1 MKLSFLSSLVP
12 EQIQCV
18 LRVFVG
24 INEGSILPQVPSLL
38 LVNTHNLNRDVSQFL
53 INAKGRAE
61 ESGKVLAFFS
71 FLVYQ
76 LFIFW
81 VFWKPSSTPT
91 FPRKSL
97 QLAPN
102 TVSFLYFFFIF
113 IFFNHLLL
121 RGKPPPCLKWR
132 CSPVEGILFYLC
144 VVIITCGT
152 PDSHSAQSWKTPSIS
167 FNTANKH

>member
-38 LVNTHNLNRDVSQFL
+38 LVNTHNLNGDVSQFL

-76 LFIFW
+76 LFIF
-81 VFWKPSSTPT
+81 
-91 FPRKSL
+91 
-97 QLAPN
+97 
-102 TVSFLYFFFIF
+102 
-113 IFFNHLLL
+113 
-121 RGKPPPCLKWR
+121 
-132 CSPVEGILFYLC
+132 
-144 VVIITCGT
+144 
-152 PDSHSAQSWKTPSIS
+152 
-167 FNTANKH
+167 